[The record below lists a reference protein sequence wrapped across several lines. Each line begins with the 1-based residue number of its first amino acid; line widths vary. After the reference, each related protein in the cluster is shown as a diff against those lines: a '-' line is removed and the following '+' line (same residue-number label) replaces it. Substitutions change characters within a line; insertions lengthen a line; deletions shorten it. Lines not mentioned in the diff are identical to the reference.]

1 MSDVFGVD
9 KPSEFIEFEDQVHID
24 KNTGF
29 IDGYIPTTKV
39 LIEQKSIDKDLRKG
53 IRQSDG
59 SLLNP
64 FQQAKKYIAELP
76 LSKHPK
82 YVITCNFKSFLVY
95 NMENPNS
102 EPEEI
107 LLENL
112 EKEYY
117 RLQFLVKTGNEHLK
131 REMEISIQAGELVGK
146 LYDEILKL
154 LPLLDDSG
162 YFTIENNYDGN
173 FAKANISDIQNLA
186 QKYFEKNID
195 INKISEK
202 IENNSISV
210 EVESG
215 YGIVNYELVS
225 VSKKDDNEYSIKFK
239 YIDENT
245 YIYTITVKDTDSNIV
260 YISLEK

>member
-1 MSDVFGVD
+1 MEEKKTIKISLSTLFLIIAIIVIIVMGIFCYSMYNKKIEVEEQMNIFNS
-9 KPSEFIEFEDQVHID
+9 KVNNIETNSQEPSNNSNISATNNINSSNQEDNLTEEEAQEIFEKVTENKAFIQEMVTI
-24 KNTGF
+24 
-29 IDGYIPTTKV
+29 
-39 LIEQKSIDKDLRKG
+39 KDF
-53 IRQSDG
+53 S
-59 SLLNP
+59 S
-64 FQQAKKYIAELP
+64 
-76 LSKHPK
+76 S
-82 YVITCNFKSFLVY
+82 SFTD
-95 NMENPNS
+95 E
-102 EPEEI
+102 
-107 LLENL
+107 
-112 EKEYY
+112 
-117 RLQFLVKTGNEHLK
+117 
-131 REMEISIQAGELVGK
+131 
-146 LYDEILKL
+146 EILKL

>member
-1 MSDVFGVD
+1 MNDKEQSKKAKEFAEFWKGKGYEKGQSQTFWLQLLSDVFGID

-29 IDGYIPTTKV
+29 IDGYIPSTKV

-95 NMENPNS
+95 NMENPRG

-117 RLQFLVKTGNEHLK
+117 RLQFLVETGNEHLK
-131 REMEISIQAGELVGK
+131 REMERK
-146 LYDEILKL
+146 L
-154 LPLLDDSG
+154 
-162 YFTIENNYDGN
+162 
-173 FAKANISDIQNLA
+173 
-186 QKYFEKNID
+186 KYK
-195 INKISEK
+195 
-202 IENNSISV
+202 
-210 EVESG
+210 
-215 YGIVNYELVS
+215 
-225 VSKKDDNEYSIKFK
+225 
-239 YIDENT
+239 
-245 YIYTITVKDTDSNIV
+245 
-260 YISLEK
+260 

>member
-1 MSDVFGVD
+1 MEEKKTIKISLSTLFLIIAIIVIIVMGIFCYSMYNQKIEVEEQMNILNSKVNNIETDSQE
-9 KPSEFIEFEDQVHID
+9 PSNNSNISATNNINSSNQEDNLTEEEAQEIFEKVTENKAFIQEMVTI
-24 KNTGF
+24 
-29 IDGYIPTTKV
+29 
-39 LIEQKSIDKDLRKG
+39 KDF
-53 IRQSDG
+53 S
-59 SLLNP
+59 S
-64 FQQAKKYIAELP
+64 
-76 LSKHPK
+76 S
-82 YVITCNFKSFLVY
+82 SFTD
-95 NMENPNS
+95 E
-102 EPEEI
+102 
-107 LLENL
+107 
-112 EKEYY
+112 
-117 RLQFLVKTGNEHLK
+117 
-131 REMEISIQAGELVGK
+131 
-146 LYDEILKL
+146 EILKL

>member
-1 MSDVFGVD
+1 MTEKEQKQVAKQFAEFWKD
-9 KPSEFIEFEDQVHID
+9 KGYEKGQSQTFWLQLLSQVYGIERPEQFIEFEDQVHID

-82 YVITCNFKSFLVY
+82 WVITCNFKSFLIY
-95 NMENPNS
+95 NMENPNG

-107 LLENL
+107 FLKDL

-117 RLQFLVKTGNEHLK
+117 RLQFIVDKENENLK
-131 REMEISIQAGELVGK
+131 KEM
-146 LYDEILKL
+146 
-154 LPLLDDSG
+154 
-162 YFTIENNYDGN
+162 
-173 FAKANISDIQNLA
+173 
-186 QKYFEKNID
+186 
-195 INKISEK
+195 
-202 IENNSISV
+202 
-210 EVESG
+210 
-215 YGIVNYELVS
+215 
-225 VSKKDDNEYSIKFK
+225 
-239 YIDENT
+239 
-245 YIYTITVKDTDSNIV
+245 
-260 YISLEK
+260 

>member
-1 MSDVFGVD
+1 MKKKGEKDMEEKKTIKISLSTLFLIIAIIVIIVMGIFCYSMYNKKIEVEEQMNILNS
-9 KPSEFIEFEDQVHID
+9 KVNNIETNSQEPSNNSNIFATNNINSSNQEDNLTEEEAQEIFEKVTENKAFIQEMVTI
-24 KNTGF
+24 
-29 IDGYIPTTKV
+29 
-39 LIEQKSIDKDLRKG
+39 KDF
-53 IRQSDG
+53 S
-59 SLLNP
+59 S
-64 FQQAKKYIAELP
+64 
-76 LSKHPK
+76 S
-82 YVITCNFKSFLVY
+82 SFTD
-95 NMENPNS
+95 E
-102 EPEEI
+102 
-107 LLENL
+107 
-112 EKEYY
+112 
-117 RLQFLVKTGNEHLK
+117 
-131 REMEISIQAGELVGK
+131 
-146 LYDEILKL
+146 EILKL

>member
-1 MSDVFGVD
+1 MKKKGEKDMEEKKTIKISLSTLFLIIAIIVIIVMGIFCYSMYNKKIEVEEQMNIFNS
-9 KPSEFIEFEDQVHID
+9 KVNNIETNSQEPSNNSNISATNNINSSNQEDNLTEEEAQEIFEKVTENKAFIQEMVTI
-24 KNTGF
+24 
-29 IDGYIPTTKV
+29 
-39 LIEQKSIDKDLRKG
+39 KDF
-53 IRQSDG
+53 S
-59 SLLNP
+59 S
-64 FQQAKKYIAELP
+64 
-76 LSKHPK
+76 S
-82 YVITCNFKSFLVY
+82 SFTD
-95 NMENPNS
+95 E
-102 EPEEI
+102 
-107 LLENL
+107 
-112 EKEYY
+112 
-117 RLQFLVKTGNEHLK
+117 
-131 REMEISIQAGELVGK
+131 
-146 LYDEILKL
+146 EILKL

>member
-1 MSDVFGVD
+1 MNDKEQSKKAKEFAEFWKGKWYEKGQSQTFWLQLLSDVFGID

-29 IDGYIPTTKV
+29 IDGYIPSTKV

-95 NMENPNS
+95 NMENPRG
-102 EPEEI
+102 EQEEI

-117 RLQFLVKTGNEHLK
+117 RLQFLVETGNEHLK

-146 LYDEILKL
+146 LYDEILQL
-154 LPLLDDSG
+154 YINP
-162 YFTIENNYDGN
+162 ENEETLICY
-173 FAKANISDIQNLA
+173 
-186 QKYFEKNID
+186 
-195 INKISEK
+195 
-202 IENNSISV
+202 V
-210 EVESG
+210 
-215 YGIVNYELVS
+215 
-225 VSKKDDNEYSIKFK
+225 
-239 YIDENT
+239 
-245 YIYTITVKDTDSNIV
+245 
-260 YISLEK
+260 

>member
-1 MSDVFGVD
+1 MNDKEQSKKAKEFAEFWKGKWYEKGQSQTFWLQLLSDVFGID

-29 IDGYIPTTKV
+29 IDGYIPSTKV

-64 FQQAKKYIAELP
+64 FQQAKKHIAELP

-95 NMENPNS
+95 NMENPRG

-117 RLQFLVKTGNEHLK
+117 RLQFLVETGNEHLK

-146 LYDEILKL
+146 LYDEILQL
-154 LPLLDDSG
+154 YINP
-162 YFTIENNYDGN
+162 ENEETLICY
-173 FAKANISDIQNLA
+173 
-186 QKYFEKNID
+186 
-195 INKISEK
+195 
-202 IENNSISV
+202 V
-210 EVESG
+210 
-215 YGIVNYELVS
+215 
-225 VSKKDDNEYSIKFK
+225 
-239 YIDENT
+239 
-245 YIYTITVKDTDSNIV
+245 
-260 YISLEK
+260 